1 MYGLD
6 NSKEGRSKDA
16 AMIKSILLIAYNV
29 LRIALNKMLHLRRFD
44 VHWMQRI
51 SPLCAL
57 KVFHHGKISVGRNC
71 EFAAYCDF
79 EVHGKGTLEIGDGT
93 YFNRYCMISAHEHVT
108 IGKHCMFGPGVKIF
122 DNNHRHSP
130 ETGVSSELNTA
141 PIFIGDNCWV
151 CSDAIILKGT
161 HIGKNCVIGAG
172 CIVRG
177 DVPDGSVVTSRQEFI
192 VR

>member
-1 MYGLD
+1 
-6 NSKEGRSKDA
+6 
-16 AMIKSILLIAYNV
+16 MIRTLFLFFYNV
-29 LRIALNKMLHLRRFD
+29 WRIALNKLTHCGRFD

-51 SPLCAL
+51 SPMCSL
-57 KVFHHGKISVGRNC
+57 KMFQHGRMRVGRNC

-79 EVHGKGTLEIGDGT
+79 EAHGEGVLEIGEGT

-122 DNNHRHSP
+122 DNNHVHSS
-130 ETGVSSELNTA
+130 ECGVSGKLTTGTIS
-141 PIFIGDNCWV
+141 IGDNSWIA
-151 CSDAIILKGT
+151 SDAVILKGT

-177 DVPDGSVVTSRQEFI
+177 AIPDGSVVVNKQDVI
-192 VR
+192 IM